1 MRTIARQVVGS
12 SGDEERD
19 PASRA
24 TEENRGAAVLVTC
37 RCPVV
42 GTPVHSSGTR
52 LTLTLGGGPRD
63 PPKPDVYRHTDTD
76 TGHAV
81 SVVGPVLAAAPRHAS
96 SSAGR
101 LEVK

>member
-52 LTLTLGGGPRD
+52 LTLTLGGGPRARD
-63 PPKPDVYRHTDTD
+63 RPRLCVKYILILYFRTISTIARTRIRRHCPP
-76 TGHAV
+76 TGRTRG
-81 SVVGPVLAAAPRHAS
+81 S
-96 SSAGR
+96 
-101 LEVK
+101 